1 MSRSLL
7 GFLLFLT
14 ALLAGFLLV
23 GWWVG
28 PAMVSLA
35 LDDERRSTPY
45 YLIHMLGEEAPP
57 SYFQRFVTLLRE
69 EEAQLLWRGGLRA
82 LHSGRSSDEV
92 ADVAFIEFSEGG
104 RVVQMM
110 TSSSYRDLTEST
122 MPILLGTE
130 SAPGPIARDETLILW
145 LLQLADGTDIQSI
158 ERLTASAALYQ
169 GQLVWSVAVDE
180 LEGGR
185 SWDHILLL
193 AFPNTAAVEDWLVD
207 PQTATDRALARRFF
221 VDDAMLEL
229 TSD

>member
-1 MSRSLL
+1 VNRSLL

-14 ALLAGFLLV
+14 ALIAGFLLV

-35 LDDERRSTPY
+35 LDEERRSTPY
-45 YLIHMLGEEAPP
+45 YLIHMLGEEAPQ
-57 SYFQRFVTLLRE
+57 SYFQQFVTLLRE

-82 LHSGRSSDEV
+82 LHKGRSRDEV

-104 RVVQMM
+104 GVVQMM
-110 TSSSYRDLTEST
+110 TSSSYRDLTESAV
-122 MPILLGTE
+122 PILLGTE
-130 SAPGPIARDETLILW
+130 VAPGPIARDETLILW
-145 LLQLADGTDIQSI
+145 LLQLADGADKQSI
-158 ERLTASAALYQ
+158 EQLTAAAARYD
-169 GQLVWSVAVDE
+169 GQLVWSVAVDG

-185 SWDHILLL
+185 PWNHILLL
-193 AFPNTAAVEDWLVD
+193 AFPNAASVEDWLAD